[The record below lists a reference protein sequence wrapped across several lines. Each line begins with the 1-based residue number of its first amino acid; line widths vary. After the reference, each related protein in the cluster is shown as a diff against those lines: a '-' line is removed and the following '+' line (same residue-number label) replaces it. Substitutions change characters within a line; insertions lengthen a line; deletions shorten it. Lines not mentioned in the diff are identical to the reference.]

1 MKSGKRSKKIKKFI
15 ETLYYYR
22 DIIGVIGFL
31 ILYIFSQINIK
42 NFYRSLAIVFLGLI
56 FRLLGYF
63 YLGNIGYSL
72 KFQNQFLVV
81 NGIYSYFR
89 HPIYLGNFFILFG
102 FLLFL
107 KLPVFLYFI
116 TILFFVIEYSLFIY
130 QEEISFKENK
140 KIKIIKASPSFKN
153 CLGELKTLVLI
164 LLVFFLF
171 FLKV

>member
-1 MKSGKRSKKIKKFI
+1 MKYGKRSKKIKKFI

-31 ILYIFSQINIK
+31 ILYIFSEINIK
-42 NFYRSLAIVFLGLI
+42 NFYRSLVIVFLGLI

-72 KFQNQFLVV
+72 KFQSEFIVV
-81 NGIYSYFR
+81 NGIYRYFR
-89 HPIYLGNFFILFG
+89 HPIYLGNFFILLG

-107 KLPVFLYFI
+107 KVPVLFYFI
-116 TILFFVIEYSLFIY
+116 TILFFVIEYSLFVY
-130 QEEISFKENK
+130 QEEVIFKENK
-140 KIKIIKASPSFKN
+140 KIKIIKSSSLKN
-153 CLGELKTLVLI
+153 CAGELKTLILI

-171 FLKV
+171 FLKI